1 MDPITEMSRH
11 PRHGNRAQLREL
23 QRRILKGAWAS
34 RPLAPI
40 GGQDAH
46 APLAFSL
53 VELLVAMAILAML
66 VVITASAYQSV
77 VAGYSRIADQARQRE
92 EARSVLLLMS
102 DEIRSALSPVARSPG
117 VVVANMGTAGPSL
130 DFLINPPALSA
141 TADGQA
147 YANPHTVFW
156 QIPARDGTAGSALI
170 GYAVKWETRSD
181 GTPVP
186 VLRRLRSDSGR
197 MFKEL
202 ADAAVSATTTRN
214 ATWAGA
220 PLLGELAPAT
230 ATNAF
235 KGWMS
240 ENVLAL
246 WVRALDPMGNPITNT
261 APPITGVA
269 ASGSPLSTFG
279 STTNSAGT
287 FDSKLGYQYATTNRF
302 APALPAA
309 VEVAI
314 TTLPPTVLRR
324 LAAPQRPTAAMG
336 VDPNTFWADISA
348 YVATLPGNAK
358 AAAKTYSTIIPLSG
372 GK

>member
-1 MDPITEMSRH
+1 MACSIR
-11 PRHGNRAQLREL
+11 RCARGNW
-23 QRRILKGAWAS
+23 G
-34 RPLAPI
+34 
-40 GGQDAH
+40 
-46 APLAFSL
+46 AFSL
-53 VELLVAMAILAML
+53 VELLVAMALLAML

-102 DEIRSALSPVARSPG
+102 DEIRSALSPISRSPG
-117 VVVANMGTAGPSL
+117 VVVANMGSALPSL

-156 QIPARDGTAGSALI
+156 QIPARDGTAGSALM

-202 ADAAVSATTTRN
+202 ADAAVSATTTPG
-214 ATWAGA
+214 ATWAGV

-230 ATNAF
+230 TASAY

-240 ENVLAL
+240 ENVIAL

-261 APPITGVA
+261 APPITGVGPI
-269 ASGSPLSTFG
+269 SGAPVSTFG
-279 STTNSAGT
+279 SATNSAGA

-314 TTLPPTVLRR
+314 TTLPPSVLRR
-324 LAAPQRPTAAMG
+324 LAAPQRTTAAMG
-336 VDPNTFWADISA
+336 VDPNSFWADIST
-348 YVATLPGNAK
+348 YVASLPIDAK